1 MDFQKLCNKIDQ
13 NKSTRLHNYYQKVL
27 AFLFIQDKDPFER
40 ELLEIDAEKRTGQG
54 LTDLYLK
61 WKKGRRTFTEI
72 IEVEIQGKK
81 KTLLNKIKLY
91 EKKADLFS
99 ICIPSK
105 NLDPLIK
112 VFTTMKKDL
121 PKINIVYLV
130 DDSVVTKNG
139 RKIVKDRQLNVGAQS
154 PFMLINQKNFKDAKD
169 LVKGQGSF
177 LFDAFLPIYLE

>member
-1 MDFQKLCNKIDQ
+1 MDFQKLCNRIDQ

-27 AFLFIQDKDPFER
+27 ALLFMQDKDPFER
-40 ELLEIDAEKRTGQG
+40 ELLEIDAEKKTGQG
-54 LTDLYLK
+54 LADLYLK

-72 IEVEIQGKK
+72 IEVELQGKK

-91 EKKADLFS
+91 EEKADLFS

-121 PKINIVYLV
+121 PKVNIVYLV

-139 RKIVKDRQLNVGAQS
+139 RKIVKDRQLIVGAQS

-177 LFDAFLPIYLE
+177 LFDAFLPIYLK